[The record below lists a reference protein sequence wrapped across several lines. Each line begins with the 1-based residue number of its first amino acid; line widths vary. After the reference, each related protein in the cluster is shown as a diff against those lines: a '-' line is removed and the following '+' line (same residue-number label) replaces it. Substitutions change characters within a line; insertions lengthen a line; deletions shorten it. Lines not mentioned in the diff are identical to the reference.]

1 MMVCTTQAIDE
12 HKLALTRIERSRRP
26 QCNSEQKDKCIR
38 EKDTSQVL
46 NWRFYERLQ
55 QNSSFNVNSG
65 EATPGCCASRKD
77 FEEKKKRTRLPL
89 AVLPPQTNFH
99 LLLAGLRYEA
109 FSLLCESFTEGK
121 HPGVTLQI
129 PFKVP
134 VWNLRGVC
142 FSDFSRWCIFL
153 SCLVIIKA
161 RLCCSIERII
171 HC

>member
-1 MMVCTTQAIDE
+1 MMVCTTQSIDE

-46 NWRFYERLQ
+46 NWRFYERLH

-65 EATPGCCASRKD
+65 EATPRCCASRKD
-77 FEEKKKRTRLPL
+77 FEEKKNAHVFHWLFSLLRL
-89 AVLPPQTNFH
+89 NFH
-99 LLLAGLRYEA
+99 LLFTSDMRLFPFFVNLSQKASILESPCRYHLKCQFGTCEAYVSQTSVAGV
-109 FSLLCESFTEGK
+109 F
-121 HPGVTLQI
+121 
-129 PFKVP
+129 
-134 VWNLRGVC
+134 
-142 FSDFSRWCIFL
+142 FL

>member
-1 MMVCTTQAIDE
+1 MKGYSKTAV
-12 HKLALTRIERSRRP
+12 LTSTVER
-26 QCNSEQKDKCIR
+26 
-38 EKDTSQVL
+38 
-46 NWRFYERLQ
+46 RLQ
-55 QNSSFNVNSG
+55 DAALP
-65 EATPGCCASRKD
+65 EKILKR
-77 FEEKKKRTRLPL
+77 KKKRTRLPL